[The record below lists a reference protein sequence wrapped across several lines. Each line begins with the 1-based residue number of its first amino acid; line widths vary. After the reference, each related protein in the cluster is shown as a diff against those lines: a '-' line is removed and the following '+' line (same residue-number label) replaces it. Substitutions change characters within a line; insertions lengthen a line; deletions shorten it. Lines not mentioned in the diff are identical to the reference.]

1 MADLKQDK
9 RKQILDQLNWDN
21 RLEIKDLEVEV
32 LDGRLTMRGSVPS
45 YNSMRAAEE
54 SAYVIPG
61 IHQVDNDLVINY
73 PDDITVPT
81 DEDIRSTVATSLEW
95 NNNLASNQVEV
106 SVDDGVV
113 SLTGAFDKF
122 WKKRLAEDIAYST
135 TGVIAVENKIKIR
148 PKEDVVDEVIARDIH
163 SALDRNYQVD
173 VNSIEVKVE
182 NGIVFLSGEVPDFNA
197 ARAAEI
203 SAQHAN
209 GVSEVR
215 NQVVIKKI

>member
-1 MADLKQDK
+1 MADIKQDK

-32 LDGRLTMRGSVPS
+32 MDGRLTMRGSVPS

-61 IHQVDNDLVINY
+61 INEIENDLIIHY

-81 DEDIRSTVATSLEW
+81 DEDIRSTIATTIEW
-95 NNNLASNQVEV
+95 NNNLQSNRVEV

-113 SLTGAFDKF
+113 TLKGAFDKF

-135 TGVIAVENKIKIR
+135 TGVIAVENQIQIK
-148 PKEDVVDEVIARDIH
+148 PKEEVIDEIISRDIH
-163 SALDRNYQVD
+163 AALDRNYQVD
-173 VNSIEVKVE
+173 SESIEVKVE
-182 NGIVFLSGEVPDFNA
+182 NGLVVLTGEVPDFNA

-203 SAQHAN
+203 SAQHTN
-209 GVSEVR
+209 GVNEVR

>member
-21 RLEIKDLEVEV
+21 RLEIKDLEVDV
-32 LDGRLTMRGSVPS
+32 MDGRLTMRGSVPS

-61 IHQVDNDLVINY
+61 INEVDNDLVINY

-81 DEDIRSTVATSLEW
+81 DEDIRSTIATTIEW
-95 NNNLASNQVEV
+95 NNNLQSNRIEV
-106 SVDDGVV
+106 SVNDGVV
-113 SLTGAFDKF
+113 TLKGSFDKF
-122 WKKRLAEDIAYST
+122 WKKRLAEDISYST
-135 TGVIAVENKIKIR
+135 TGVIAVENQIKIK
-148 PKEDVVDEVIARDIH
+148 PKDEVIDDIIKRDIQA
-163 SALDRNYQVD
+163 ALQRNYQVD
-173 VNSIEVKVE
+173 AESIEVKVE
-182 NGIVFLSGEVPDFNA
+182 DGIVTLSGEVPDFNA
-197 ARAAEI
+197 ARAAEV
-203 SAQHAN
+203 SAQHTN

>member
-1 MADLKQDK
+1 MADLKKDK

-21 RLEIKDLEVEV
+21 RLEIRDLDVDV
-32 LDGRLTMRGSVPS
+32 MDGRLTMRGSVPS

-61 IHQVDNDLVINY
+61 INQVDNDLVISY
-73 PDDITVPT
+73 PNDITVPT
-81 DEDIRSTVATSLEW
+81 DEDIRSTVATSLKW
-95 NNNLASNQVEV
+95 NNNLQSNKVEV
-106 SVDDGVV
+106 SVNDGVV
-113 SLTGAFDKF
+113 TLTGGFDKF

-135 TGVIAVENKIKIR
+135 TGVIAVENKIKIK
-148 PKEDVVDEVIARDIH
+148 PKEEVIDEIIARDIH
-163 SALDRNYQVD
+163 AALDRNYQVD

-182 NGIVFLSGEVPDFNA
+182 SGIVTLSGEVPDFNA

-203 SAQHAN
+203 SAQHTN

-215 NQVVIKKI
+215 SHVVIKKI